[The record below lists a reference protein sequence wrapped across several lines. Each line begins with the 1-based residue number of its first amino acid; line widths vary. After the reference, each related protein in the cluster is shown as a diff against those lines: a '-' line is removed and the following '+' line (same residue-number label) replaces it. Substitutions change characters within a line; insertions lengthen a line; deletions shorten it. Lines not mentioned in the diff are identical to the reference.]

1 MQNLAF
7 MQSSLIPTVKTK
19 MVPYFA
25 DLILITYFKTKL
37 EVTIVFRRFDF
48 IVSEFFETV
57 VENGQTL

>member
-7 MQSSLIPTVKTK
+7 MQSSSILTVKIK

-48 IVSEFFETV
+48 IMKESF
-57 VENGQTL
+57 NTLHRL

>member
-7 MQSSLIPTVKTK
+7 MQSSSILTVKTK

-37 EVTIVFRRFDF
+37 EVTIVFRRFDLIMKESF
-48 IVSEFFETV
+48 KTFHR
-57 VENGQTL
+57 L

>member
-7 MQSSLIPTVKTK
+7 MQSSSILTVKTK

-48 IVSEFFETV
+48 IMNESFS
-57 VENGQTL
+57 TLHRL